1 MITEWGQL
9 LEGKHWFTWKY
20 DTEQYSHRHY
30 LLEHGVKEQE
40 QKNTDNIV
48 LNVIK
53 EHLDME
59 LLVKDLDR
67 SHIIGKSNYKS
78 KCRLII
84 VKFTSY
90 NDRRESFNNKKTIKR
105 YKCFHYQE
113 PNCWKNMTV
122 KKMQG
127 INLVLIMCG
136 QFMEESYIKIVP
148 VQNQNYFRD
157 KW

>member
-1 MITEWGQL
+1 
-9 LEGKHWFTWKY
+9 
-20 DTEQYSHRHY
+20 
-30 LLEHGVKEQE
+30 
-40 QKNTDNIV
+40 
-48 LNVIK
+48 
-53 EHLDME
+53 ME

-78 KCRLII
+78 KCRPII

-90 NDRRESFNNKKTIKR
+90 NDRRERFNNKKTIKR

-113 PNCWKNMTV
+113 PNCWKNVTV